1 LQTSLLNSGY
11 KHQLSGH
18 ETFPMR
24 YGWLKKAY
32 DAVAKEGGN
41 ASAKIF
47 LNDDAIARFGIGKNM
62 VSSLRHWATAA
73 DVIKNL
79 DGGKIAVTELG
90 ALIFDDKNGLDPFM
104 ESPATLWI
112 THWILAGRTDKTTWH
127 WAFNYFNSTHFDRDQ
142 LSNKLCQFASERG
155 WSRASGTTIK
165 RDIECF
171 VRSYVALSRSS
182 NASHEEKL
190 ESPLIE
196 LGLIKATNKNSFFH
210 MHRGSKPTLGMGV
223 FMFALIEFWMSRSNA
238 STLSYE
244 ALAHEPGSPGRVFLL
259 DEHDLGDR
267 LSELESF
274 TDGTFRWSETAGL
287 KQVVRNIDL
296 TPEMRMKYFLHD
308 YNEHNRLQE
317 AA

>member
-1 LQTSLLNSGY
+1 MQKSLLSPGY

-24 YGWLKKAY
+24 YGWLKKAH
-32 DAVAKEGGN
+32 DAVAIEGKN

-47 LNDDAIARFGIGKNM
+47 SSDDAIARFGVGKNM

-73 DVIKNL
+73 GVIKNL
-79 DGGKIAVTELG
+79 EGGKVAVTELG
-90 ALIFDDKNGLDPFM
+90 FLIFANKGLDPYM
-104 ESPATLWI
+104 ESPATLWLI
-112 THWILAGRTDKTTWH
+112 HWMFAGRTEKTTWH
-127 WAFNYFNSTHFDRDQ
+127 WVFNYFNSSHFDRDQ
-142 LSNKLCQFASERG
+142 LSSKLCQFASERG
-155 WSRASGTTIK
+155 WTRASETTIK

-196 LGLIKATNKNSFFH
+196 LGLIKATNKNTFFH
-210 MHRGSKPTLGMGV
+210 MHRGPKSTLGMGV

-259 DEHDLGDR
+259 DESDLDNR

-274 TDGTFRWSETAGL
+274 TDGAFRWSETAGL
-287 KQVVRNIDL
+287 KQVVRNVDL
-296 TPEMRMKYFLHD
+296 TSDLGLKYFLCD
-308 YNEHNRLQE
+308 YNKSDQLRE